1 MKRNSTYKS
10 TPNDLASISLTSNL
24 NNQLA
29 PSSNNLTNNCSLQ
42 SSVQKLKQQQ
52 PKSVTSVDS
61 LSVIDSNAT
70 LSTGNK
76 FSFSKT
82 PSNSTSSSNSNNQ
95 AHICLSMPLAKP
107 SLNELKPQL
116 SIESKMKTKS
126 LIERRGSNNSLTL
139 SLNTNKKKLQI
150 INPSKECTTVEYLA
164 NQSSLMTINELIEIS
179 KNTNNIYNE
188 FYLLPFNHSES
199 CVPSSGIKNRYKTIV
214 PNESTRV
221 NLPILNNDP
230 LSSYINANYIG
241 GYKCE
246 PKAYIAA
253 QGPMSNTIN
262 DFWRMIWND
271 RIRCTVMITKLVE
284 RNKNK
289 CELYFPEELAV
300 PVEFNNI
307 TVTVIH
313 INYFQ
318 DYERRQ
324 LKVVHKGETRFV
336 HHYWYKGWPDH
347 NLPKNPNSLLD
358 LIKLVESDR
367 KFDDGLGKGPVLVH
381 CSAGVGRTGCFLALS
396 IGIKQIDLNNLVDVV
411 KIISHLRM
419 DRGGMIQTLEQYEF
433 IYQVLA
439 YYCIYYKKYPFGSNL
454 SISSSSNIQT
464 PTSLNCVLR
473 SPTISTAFSF
483 NAQ

>member
-188 FYLLPFNHSES
+188 FYVSSKPIGLRLL
-199 CVPSSGIKNRYKTIV
+199 
-214 PNESTRV
+214 
-221 NLPILNNDP
+221 IL
-230 LSSYINANYIG
+230 
-241 GYKCE
+241 
-246 PKAYIAA
+246 
-253 QGPMSNTIN
+253 
-262 DFWRMIWND
+262 
-271 RIRCTVMITKLVE
+271 V
-284 RNKNK
+284 
-289 CELYFPEELAV
+289 
-300 PVEFNNI
+300 
-307 TVTVIH
+307 
-313 INYFQ
+313 
-318 DYERRQ
+318 
-324 LKVVHKGETRFV
+324 
-336 HHYWYKGWPDH
+336 
-347 NLPKNPNSLLD
+347 
-358 LIKLVESDR
+358 
-367 KFDDGLGKGPVLVH
+367 
-381 CSAGVGRTGCFLALS
+381 
-396 IGIKQIDLNNLVDVV
+396 
-411 KIISHLRM
+411 
-419 DRGGMIQTLEQYEF
+419 
-433 IYQVLA
+433 
-439 YYCIYYKKYPFGSNL
+439 
-454 SISSSSNIQT
+454 
-464 PTSLNCVLR
+464 
-473 SPTISTAFSF
+473 
-483 NAQ
+483 